1 LLIEYRLLVQVR
13 RKIEIRITVCR
24 GHAWLPVLVDFRPNS
39 DIGDIERRYDFEPL
53 EVRRT

>member
-24 GHAWLPVLVDFRPNS
+24 GYEWLPVLVDFRPNS

-53 EVRRT
+53 EVCRT